1 MTAGR
6 SRDRARPIIAFC
18 HIEKAAGTS
27 LIGCLREAYPMRFAA
42 MRPLTGPRT
51 HATLQ
56 DLRIALRLNPFLACV
71 SGHAVVPWGDLGE
84 SGRLSY
90 ITLLRDP
97 VERAA
102 SQYAFW
108 VQRMGSSMTPERF
121 LEHRTAGNFQVKKIA
136 GCADLEEARRILE
149 DRFLL
154 AGTVENFDEFLVML
168 AAKLGMPIER
178 FVYRMKNTAAGRAP
192 LIIPQGFRERLAEI
206 NQLDAALY
214 AWVRDDLVP
223 RYRRAFPG
231 NLNGDLEAFRRTLTG
246 GPGWSWRRPVDL
258 IYRNAWMKPLT
269 GIVRLANGLRYEGSY
284 GVSRR

>member
-1 MTAGR
+1 LAQNH
-6 SRDRARPIIAFC
+6 ILAFC

-27 LIGCLREAYPMRFAA
+27 LIGCLREAFPLRFAA
-42 MRPLTGPRT
+42 MRPLTGPPRT

-56 DLRIALRLNPFLACV
+56 DLRITLRANPFLACV

-108 VQRMGSSMTPERF
+108 VQRMGSEMAPARF

-136 GCADLEEARRILE
+136 GRADLDEARRIIE
-149 DRFLL
+149 NRFLL
-154 AGTVENFDEFLVML
+154 VGTVESFDEFLVML
-168 AAKLGMPIER
+168 AAKLDMPAER
-178 FVYRMKNTAAGRAP
+178 FLYRVKNTTAGRTRLALP
-192 LIIPQGFRERLAEI
+192 EGFRARLAEI

-223 RYRRAFPG
+223 RYRREFPG
-231 NLNGDLEAFRRTLTG
+231 DLDRELEAFRSTLSTG
-246 GPGWSWRRPVDL
+246 SGWTWRRPVDL
-258 IYRNAWMKPLT
+258 VYRNAWMKPLT
-269 GIVRLANGLRYEGSY
+269 GIVRLTNGLRFKGSY
-284 GVSRR
+284 GVSRS